1 MNLLFH
7 DELTVEEILWQAA
20 FAEGTDGASSPEY

>member
-7 DELTVEEILWQAA
+7 NELTVEEILWQAA
-20 FAEGTDGASSPEY
+20 LAEGTDGASSPTY